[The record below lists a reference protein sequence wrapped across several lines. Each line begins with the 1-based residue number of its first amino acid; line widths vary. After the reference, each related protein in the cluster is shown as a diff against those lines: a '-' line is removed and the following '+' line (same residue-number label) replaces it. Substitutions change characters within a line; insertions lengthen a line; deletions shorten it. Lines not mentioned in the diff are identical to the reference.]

1 MQIKLRE
8 DEDIE
13 EAITSTGT
21 GIDPDAYPELL
32 ADLIDA
38 LDINEH
44 LSTDHRGEIDD
55 EDFAWHDAPDGPQY
69 PCHDQD
75 HLDATAKHIGDAPDH
90 AQPQIKARAKAIA
103 QRKGLKIPDT
113 LQHNDDD
120 GNDQKNNEAFEANIE
135 TLQEAKWTQAT
146 KDAYYAEHP
155 ENFADPKNK
164 AYPIKDASDVG
175 DAWGLAGH
183 ADHPDQVRAK
193 IIAIAKRLKI
203 AHGLPDTAQDFAK
216 EAVVLPSNQPQ
227 SNCIARLKVC
237 WIEDNVVSLNN
248 RQYTQQAV
256 DSLIASGQARIAD
269 SNALPLTCYLSHE
282 DAELDKTLCIVGR
295 VSQIWREGTKGMALI
310 DVPDTSAG
318 RDLLSLCEGGF
329 IKSIS
334 LRASDP
340 QMQVSRNSSLPQVV
354 SAKLQGI
361 DFTTSP
367 GLSQIARI
375 TDVLRESFKDENM
388 LIEAFPS
395 LENTMDKLKED
406 GIEPLASGVTQGV
419 ADTTPGDGYA
429 NRVMSMPPKFQ
440 EPGDEPAMASAV
452 EAHKIVHDHLANVLD
467 ATVAPIHGKES
478 SALPTLSEAGR
489 KIAMAHATKL
499 VAAHDEAAKQAS
511 MSCEGGYESHMQKMM
526 KPADDGMD
534 DGDDDDDDDKL
545 NGNNGNSN
553 GDDDDDNSESFVL
566 NLIKEAQ
573 KQEARKV
580 AKESKKI
587 AKQLIQEAY
596 AKQELH
602 TQKAPLPIQKEPA
615 KQPIKE
621 ANKPMTPEERARLLE
636 ELQKDGFEIK
646 PPKTVEEKR
655 QEEFDAMLNAKIAE
669 AQEKMQAQFDARLTE
684 MQQRIPQR
692 FTATP
697 PQRKSMVE
705 GSNANAEAPKRTYY
719 RHGDYLREQLSSRE
733 FREQLLDRSRPL
745 PKDINIEHL
754 LNELK
759 KEYLGMYD
767 YKWGLTGDMSYGV
780 F

>member
-1 MQIKLRE
+1 M
-8 DEDIE
+8 
-13 EAITSTGT
+13 
-21 GIDPDAYPELL
+21 
-32 ADLIDA
+32 
-38 LDINEH
+38 
-44 LSTDHRGEIDD
+44 
-55 EDFAWHDAPDGPQY
+55 
-69 PCHDQD
+69 
-75 HLDATAKHIGDAPDH
+75 
-90 AQPQIKARAKAIA
+90 
-103 QRKGLKIPDT
+103 
-113 LQHNDDD
+113 
-120 GNDQKNNEAFEANIE
+120 E
-135 TLQEAKWTQAT
+135 TLQEAKWTQAA
-146 KDAYYAEHP
+146 KDAYYKEHP
-155 ENFADPKNK
+155 ENFADPKSQG
-164 AYPIKDASDVG
+164 YPIRDASDVG

-193 IIAIAKRLKI
+193 IIAIAKRLKLT
-203 AHGLPDTAQDFAK
+203 HGLPDTAQDFAK
-216 EAVVLPSNQPQ
+216 ETITPIDSAQDGAKESVVLSDTAQEAPAKETIALPGVEQEDVTKETTAPIDTTQSIVKEAVVLPTADTQ

-237 WIEDNVVSLNN
+237 WIEDNVISLNN

-282 DAELDKTLCIVGR
+282 DAELDKTLCLVGR
-295 VSQIWREGTKGMALI
+295 VSQIWREGAKGMALI

-340 QMQVSRNSSLPQVV
+340 QMQVSRNASMPQVIG
-354 SAKLQGI
+354 ATLQGI

-395 LENTMDKLKED
+395 LENTMKKLKED
-406 GIEPLASGVTQGV
+406 GIEPLANGVTVGV

-429 NRVMSMPPKFQ
+429 NRTMTMPPKFQ

-511 MSCEGGYESHMQKMM
+511 MSCEGGYESHVQKMM

-534 DGDDDDDDDKL
+534 DGDDDDDDKP
-545 NGNNGNSN
+545 NGNNGNNN
-553 GDDDDDNSESFVL
+553 GDDDDDDDDNSESFVL

-580 AKESKKI
+580 AKEAKKI
-587 AKQLIQEAY
+587 AKQLIQETY

-602 TQKAPLPIQKEPA
+602 TQKAPLPIQKEPVKVQKEPA

-669 AQEKMQAQFDARLTE
+669 AQEKMQAQFDAKLAE

-692 FTATP
+692 FMPTP

-705 GSNANAEAPKRTYY
+705 GANADTEAPKRTYY
-719 RHGDYLREQLSSRE
+719 RHGDYLREQLSNRE

-767 YKWGLTGDMSYGV
+767 AKWGLTGDVSYG
-780 F
+780 FF